1 MSENSDYKAS
11 YPRRQEPGFFGRNP
25 KTTFVLGGVF
35 FGSLAEYLSKNRP
48 VTTFLNQRLDDL
60 VISYHQAEMLVNGL
74 AEKAAANPKEAI
86 VIASL
91 AAVAVGLGTYG
102 WIRHQK
108 RKEGRILY
116 EAAVNQFDESS
127 VSLEGALNT
136 VLSQFD
142 EKLRVITKEES
153 GQESESRMYSPNR
166 KKSLESEH
174 MPQKDVQIDY
184 KEMLKYSQQRRE
196 AVTDISRAAK
206 LGYKPARDTMEA
218 MFKVVAVLDDAITG
232 ESTDFD
238 GYGGAQQHIFWKGAI
253 RLEAEY
259 RILNYFET
267 TRHEE
272 HFDRIQYGLKEAL
285 EIIRLT
291 TPSECFPERGR
302 FLDPPIKH
310 QN

>member
-1 MSENSDYKAS
+1 
-11 YPRRQEPGFFGRNP
+11 
-25 KTTFVLGGVF
+25 
-35 FGSLAEYLSKNRP
+35 
-48 VTTFLNQRLDDL
+48 
-60 VISYHQAEMLVNGL
+60 
-74 AEKAAANPKEAI
+74 
-86 VIASL
+86 
-91 AAVAVGLGTYG
+91 
-102 WIRHQK
+102 
-108 RKEGRILY
+108 
-116 EAAVNQFDESS
+116 
-127 VSLEGALNT
+127 
-136 VLSQFD
+136 
-142 EKLRVITKEES
+142 
-153 GQESESRMYSPNR
+153 
-166 KKSLESEH
+166 